1 MEPDF
6 QICQD
11 CTINFVNR
19 IQLCVEIH
27 FASIVRQLESYG
39 KGVWPLQYQFGF
51 TNLLERLPQGE
62 SMRQPLK
69 KNPYPISN

>member
-11 CTINFVNR
+11 CTINFVNQ

-27 FASIVRQLESYG
+27 LASIVRHNL
-39 KGVWPLQYQFGF
+39 KAMGVWPFQYQSGF
-51 TNLLERLPQGE
+51 TNLPERLPQGE
-62 SMRQPLK
+62 GMRQPLK
-69 KNPYPISN
+69 KTPYPISN